1 MKTTIPNRI
10 TVARI
15 ILVIPFLLAM
25 LLENSDIA
33 NWIAIACFILATVSD
48 SLDGYLARKMKQVSD
63 VGKFLDPLADKM
75 LVNVAL
81 LCLTVRGLF
90 PVWGL
95 AIVLCRDFAVDG
107 IRLIAAQHGEVIA
120 ASWWGKCKTSVQ
132 MLTIILLLFGHFCN
146 FGWYAIICNSLIA
159 AMLILTVVSGC
170 QYVMIGWKKYLKSK

>member
-15 ILVIPFLLAM
+15 ISVIPFLLAM

-81 LCLTVRGLF
+81 LC
-90 PVWGL
+90 
-95 AIVLCRDFAVDG
+95 
-107 IRLIAAQHGEVIA
+107 
-120 ASWWGKCKTSVQ
+120 
-132 MLTIILLLFGHFCN
+132 
-146 FGWYAIICNSLIA
+146 
-159 AMLILTVVSGC
+159 
-170 QYVMIGWKKYLKSK
+170 